1 MNIVQAI
8 RNKTLKIFGDI
19 KVFKYPFFMLYDP
32 GSYLVK
38 GKDMREVIKL
48 VKEGDILIRG
58 YRSYLDGYFIPGY
71 FSHAGLY
78 LGKVEASDVLKSNS
92 VLDKEAIVEGDQI
105 VIHAM
110 AEGVF
115 MEDILNFCRC
125 DYLIVL
131 RRNSDVESEASKTH
145 AFDETFRRAIEH
157 LGKPYDFKFD
167 FADLH
172 NLSCTEFVYVCHG
185 DVMEDYGVKV
195 KKRQVLFL
203 RKKMIIPDD
212 FVTSKFQLVWKSA
225 RVEEERLQK
234 IRTRN
239 DRRRHQSIVAPA

>member
-1 MNIVQAI
+1 MNIIQAI

-78 LGKVEASDVLKSNS
+78 LGKVQASDVLKYNS
-92 VLDKEAIVEGDQI
+92 DVAAKSIVEGDQI

-125 DYLIVL
+125 DYMLIL
-131 RRNSDVESEASKTH
+131 RRNPEVESTESKSH
-145 AFDETFRRAIEH
+145 SLNETFRTAVQQ

-185 DVMEDYGVKV
+185 NVMKDYGVIV
-195 KKRQVLFL
+195 KRRQVLFL

-212 FVTSKFQLVWKSA
+212 FVTRKFQLIWKSA
-225 RVEEERLQK
+225 KVQEARLEK
-234 IRTRN
+234 ILTRN
-239 DRRRHQSIVAPA
+239 DQP